1 MKVILTGDWHIG
13 AKAVSFREIESI
25 KEKYWLGKPVIL
37 MGDLID
43 AGLDRGMEFDQEYN
57 VTEQIEKVR
66 RVLKGLDVRTCLI
79 GNHEHRIF
87 MHTGIDLYRM
97 LGYPELYHVEIDGCT
112 FYVTHGKSTAK
123 NPLTEFTKL
132 FEFVDTDIIG
142 IGHSHDLG
150 IWNKIRGQTANG
162 EGRRVVLCRTGSF
175 LEGAGY
181 SLQNGYPPK
190 IKGWIEV
197 DTQKKTARVYSII
210 NGKVMKV

>member
-1 MKVILTGDWHIG
+1 MRKVILAGDWHIG
-13 AKAVSFREIESI
+13 AKAVSFREIESV

-66 RVLKGLDVRTCLI
+66 RILKDLDVRTCLI

-87 MHTGIDLYRM
+87 MHTGINLYGM
-97 LGYPELYHVEIDGCT
+97 LGYPELYELEIDGCK
-112 FYVTHGKSTAK
+112 FYVTHGKSAAK

-132 FEFVDTDIIG
+132 FEFVDADVMA

-150 IWNKIRGQTANG
+150 VWNKMRGG
-162 EGRRVVLCRTGSF
+162 KRCVLCRTGSF
-175 LEGAGY
+175 LEGATY
-181 SLQNGYPPK
+181 SLQNGYAPK

-197 DTQKKTARVYSII
+197 DTGKKTAQAYSLI
-210 NGKVMKV
+210 NGGVMKI